1 MYNVVI
7 TVPKTE
13 QDGELQQNAN
23 YKEIVIKV
31 LGTPAISH
39 SFASNS
45 LSNIIHVKREVAD
58 AADIIA
64 LLSEYTDVTITVSEV
79 VEEVI

>member
-1 MYNVVI
+1 
-7 TVPKTE
+7 
-13 QDGELQQNAN
+13 
-23 YKEIVIKV
+23 V

-45 LSNIIHVKREVAD
+45 LSNIIHVKREIAD

-64 LLSEYTDVTITVSEV
+64 LLAEYTDVTITVSEI